1 MDKKLKDKE
10 FIAQVESEEKKKKE
24 LIESVK
30 KAKENKEKAEKIKK
44 ALSKKQTIA
53 NAKAKIAA
61 ALDKATKKKPP
72 APAPAP
78 EPEPIPAAPVEP
90 TIPSLAE
97 LPENA
102 VSKSV
107 YKRAIDGIL

>member
-1 MDKKLKDKE
+1 MEEQEEEARDDFEGFGSITELAKNKDALVDKKLKDKE

-30 KAKENKEKAEKIKK
+30 RAKENKEKAEKVKK

-61 ALDKATKKKPP
+61 ALDKATKKKAQV
-72 APAPAP
+72 APS
-78 EPEPIPAAPVEP
+78 P
-90 TIPSLAE
+90 TI
-97 LPENA
+97 
-102 VSKSV
+102 
-107 YKRAIDGIL
+107 